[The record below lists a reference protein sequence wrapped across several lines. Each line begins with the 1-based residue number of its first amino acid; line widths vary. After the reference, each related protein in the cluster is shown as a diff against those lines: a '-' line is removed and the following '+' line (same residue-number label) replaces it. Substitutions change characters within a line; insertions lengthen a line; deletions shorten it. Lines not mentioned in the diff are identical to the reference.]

1 MSLISYIFMI
11 GYDKMSPEFV
21 LNLQAYV
28 LNVEYNALVGNDLRS
43 DIKDR
48 MCIQPLLPTQ

>member
-1 MSLISYIFMI
+1 MNLISYIFMI

-28 LNVEYNALVGNDLRS
+28 LSVENNALLGNDLRS
-43 DIKDR
+43 DAKDR
-48 MCIQPLLPTQ
+48 